1 MAAANAILTHTG
13 PDTQKLEGPAA
24 LSDASKKQAE
34 HAKEM
39 EEINHKSE
47 KKVLIFGSDRS
58 PRCHSVCLSVR
69 PAQSALEHSFFS
81 FLAQIFKQT
90 SREDFRMN
98 SG

>member
-24 LSDASKKQAE
+24 LSDASKKQAQ

-47 KKVLIFGSDRS
+47 KKVL
-58 PRCHSVCLSVR
+58 
-69 PAQSALEHSFFS
+69 FFKTLCS
-81 FLAQIFKQT
+81 FLILNIILIAIH
-90 SREDFRMN
+90 
-98 SG
+98 

>member
-47 KKVLIFGSDRS
+47 KKVYLNINI
-58 PRCHSVCLSVR
+58 LK
-69 PAQSALEHSFFS
+69 
-81 FLAQIFKQT
+81 IFKHFVSFKSFISLLAIQ
-90 SREDFRMN
+90 
-98 SG
+98 

>member
-47 KKVLIFGSDRS
+47 KKVLDDKFSLKK
-58 PRCHSVCLSVR
+58 HFFYLNLS
-69 PAQSALEHSFFS
+69 
-81 FLAQIFKQT
+81 
-90 SREDFRMN
+90 
-98 SG
+98 

>member
-47 KKVLIFGSDRS
+47 KKVLNNK
-58 PRCHSVCLSVR
+58 CHLK
-69 PAQSALEHSFFS
+69 FFFVHLKS
-81 FLAQIFKQT
+81 LIYYY
-90 SREDFRMN
+90 
-98 SG
+98 

>member
-47 KKVLIFGSDRS
+47 KKVW
-58 PRCHSVCLSVR
+58 
-69 PAQSALEHSFFS
+69 
-81 FLAQIFKQT
+81 QIFNFIKKKT
-90 SREDFRMN
+90 L
-98 SG
+98 

>member
-47 KKVLIFGSDRS
+47 KKVLDNKSLFI
-58 PRCHSVCLSVR
+58 
-69 PAQSALEHSFFS
+69 
-81 FLAQIFKQT
+81 
-90 SREDFRMN
+90 
-98 SG
+98 